1 MKQFFCTV
9 FGLIGS
15 AIATAFGG
23 WDDGLI
29 TLCIFMG
36 LDLISGLV
44 VAGVFRKSK
53 KTESGTLSSKSFTK
67 GLFKKCMVL
76 AFVLVAY
83 RLDLLVGTNYIRN
96 AVIIAFCA
104 SEVLSLI
111 ENAGLMG
118 VPIPSVITKSIDML
132 RERAGETAEQKE
144 TAEGAE
150 QNAED

>member
-132 RERAGETAEQKE
+132 RERAGEKAEEK